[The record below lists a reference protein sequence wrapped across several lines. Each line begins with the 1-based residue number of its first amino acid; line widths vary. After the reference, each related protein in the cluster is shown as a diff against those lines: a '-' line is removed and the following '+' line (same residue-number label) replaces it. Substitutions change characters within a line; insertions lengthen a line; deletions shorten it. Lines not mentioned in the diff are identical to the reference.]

1 MKGLEVYKIIYLEQE
16 LHDLVLH
23 ELQESSFVMPGDENR
38 EIIRFTLLLSHSGQ
52 CISLSEIS
60 YL

>member
-1 MKGLEVYKIIYLEQE
+1 VEGLEGYEIIYLEQE
-16 LHDLVLH
+16 LHDFVLH

-52 CISLSEIS
+52 CIFSSEIS